1 MNKLILLT
9 FIFITQFTF
18 FAQKSNYPF
27 NKWTEDELLSAKV
40 EDSIIFL
47 NEVEK
52 EVVYYSNLVRIN
64 PPLFAKTY
72 LAKYVDS
79 MKISNKNVKSLNKT
93 LKSTKKMSPL
103 SVDLKLVEMSKDH
116 ATKSGKSGKEG
127 HQNFASRAKKFLKNK
142 YNPVAENCEYGS
154 QNAMQ
159 IVMNLL
165 IDEANPDFLHRKNFL
180 NFEFNS
186 IGVSI
191 QPHKK
196 HKTNCVIE
204 FGKLN

>member
-1 MNKLILLT
+1 MKKLVLLSIC
-9 FIFITQFTF
+9 FFTQITF
-18 FAQKSNYPF
+18 FAQKSHYPF

-40 EDSIIFL
+40 EDSIDFL
-47 NEVEK
+47 NDIEK
-52 EVVYYSNLVRIN
+52 DVIYYSNLVRIN

-79 MKISNKNVKSLNKT
+79 MKISNKSVKSLNKT

-103 SVDLKLVEMSKDH
+103 TVDVKLVEMSKDH
-116 ATKSGKSGKEG
+116 ATKCGKSGKEG
-127 HQNFASRAKKFLKNK
+127 HHNFASRAKKFLKNK
-142 YNPVAENCEYGS
+142 YSPVAENCEYGS
-154 QNAMQ
+154 ENAIQ
-159 IVMNLL
+159 IFMNLL

-180 NFEFNS
+180 NLEFNS

-196 HKTNCVIE
+196 RKTNCVIE